1 MVVLLDVATVLISV
15 MKVVRISGSW
25 GKDLMQTFEALG
37 YTRQHPVRKSINDR
51 FEYVIESNL
60 KIRKDIAR
68 EDELHFADRY

>member
-1 MVVLLDVATVLISV
+1 
-15 MKVVRISGSW
+15 
-25 GKDLMQTFEALG
+25 
-37 YTRQHPVRKSINDR
+37 VRKSINDR